1 MKCLSGVF
9 LIIIFHLVIFDDNM
23 VLFFDELTI
32 SFILFLNIM
41 REKYVYFLLRVSF
54 SKEFKNILLVIF

>member
-23 VLFFDELTI
+23 VLFLDELTI